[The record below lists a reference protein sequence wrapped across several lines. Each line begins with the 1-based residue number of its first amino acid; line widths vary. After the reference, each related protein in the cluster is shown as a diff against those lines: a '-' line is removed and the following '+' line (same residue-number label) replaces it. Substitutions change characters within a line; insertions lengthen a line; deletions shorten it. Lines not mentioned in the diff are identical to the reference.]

1 MGKVSATISLCLLL
15 IGCSD
20 AAPSGSQQTTGK
32 PATSEMSDLDL
43 LQGEWRL
50 VAAIVKD
57 RKMDRSQ
64 DSPPT
69 TLLIKGNVLS
79 EYVQGDFSTESRFS
93 LNTESAPKRMELT
106 YTDETEVAELGIF
119 KVEGDTLTLCRCLP
133 RYDFPDDFTSGKED
147 SRTLQIFE
155 RMK

>member
-1 MGKVSATISLCLLL
+1 MSQVSAILSLCLLF

-20 AAPSGSQQTTGK
+20 PAPSGSQQTTGR
-32 PATSEMSDLDL
+32 PAISGMSDLDL

-50 VAAIVKD
+50 VAAIVND

-64 DSPPT
+64 DTPPT

-93 LNTESAPKRMELT
+93 LNTDSAPKQMELT
-106 YTDETEVAELGIF
+106 YTDETEVAEVGIF

-133 RYDFPDDFTSGKED
+133 RYGFPDDFTSTKED